1 MPYGDG
7 TGPSGM
13 GSMTGRAA
21 GYCAGHTMPGYA
33 NRYPG
38 SPRYGRGGGGGRG
51 HRNWYYATGL
61 PGWSRARMNYPAWG
75 GFTSTQPYVPEM
87 SPEREAD
94 MLKNQAQM
102 MQEEINSINERIKEI
117 ETMKEKKK

>member
-13 GSMTGRAA
+13 GPMTGRAA
-21 GYCAGHTMPGYA
+21 GYCAGYSLPGYA

-38 SPRYGRGGGGGRG
+38 SPRYGRG
-51 HRNWYYATGL
+51 HRNWFYATGL
-61 PGWSRARMNYPAWG
+61 PGWSRGRMNYPVWG
-75 GFTSTQPYVPEM
+75 GGAARQPYVPEM
-87 SPEREAD
+87 SPETEAD

-102 MQEEINSINERIKEI
+102 MQEEINSINERIKEL